1 MSPPRSTSSPSSSRT
16 NFEILSPLFMQGLIW
31 QSSDE
36 RLTSTLHFSGGPQKV
51 SGPERRMT
59 PVELSVLLAAITA
72 LIFLSALFSGL
83 ETALFSLRPHQ
94 LRRLEQNHP
103 ALPNFFQLFRD
114 KPRRILNGL
123 LLGDGLVKVPLV
135 VLCLILLW
143 RGPVAGY
150 LPQWLAAI
158 AIFAIVVL
166 FCDLIPKLIA
176 LAAPYRLSA
185 VGAFTLQQSVHLL
198 DRVGRT
204 LEKMSTAIV
213 DLLTPRDLGPRARL
227 SDEELETLVEI
238 GEEEGTLHE
247 AEGEVI
253 QEIIK
258 MGDKTAKD
266 CMTPRVDTFALSD
279 DLTNDEAITQ
289 LKEKR
294 FRRVPVYADTPEH
307 IVGIID
313 VKLFLLDSSEH
324 YTETLLAPS
333 FVPETMRALDL
344 LKLFLT
350 HPQSLAIVVD
360 EFGGTEGIITMS
372 DIVEEILGD
381 APPSRG
387 DVDLYIEPLED
398 GKFLVSGHA
407 RLDDL
412 RDHLGFELEA
422 DGIDTIGGLVFNRLG
437 YLPQA
442 GAKVELSRLTV
453 TVRCTS
459 RKRIEELLLEKTT
472 CLEDQTNAGT
482 AAA

>member
-1 MSPPRSTSSPSSSRT
+1 
-16 NFEILSPLFMQGLIW
+16 
-31 QSSDE
+31 
-36 RLTSTLHFSGGPQKV
+36 
-51 SGPERRMT
+51 MT
-59 PVELSVLLAAITA
+59 PVALGVVLAAIVA
-72 LIFLSALFSGL
+72 LIFVSALFSGL

-103 ALPNFFQLFRD
+103 ALVNFVQLFRD
-114 KPRRILNGL
+114 KPRRVLNVL

-135 VLCLILLW
+135 VLCLFLLW
-143 RGPVAGY
+143 HGPLAGR
-150 LPQWLAAI
+150 LPQWITAI
-158 AIFAIVVL
+158 VIFAVVVL
-166 FCDLIPKLIA
+166 LCDLIPKLIA
-176 LAAPYRLSA
+176 LTAPYRLST
-185 VGAFTLQQSVHLL
+185 VGAFTLQSSVGLL

-204 LEKMSTAIV
+204 LERVSTVIV
-213 DLLTPRDLGPRARL
+213 DLLTPLRLRTRARL

-247 AEGEVI
+247 TEGEMI

-266 CMTPRVDTFALSD
+266 CMTPRVEMFALAD
-279 DLTNDEAITQ
+279 DLTNEDAIAQ

-294 FRRVPVYADTPEH
+294 YRRVPAYADTPDN

-313 VKLFLLDSSEH
+313 VKLFLLDPSEH

-333 FVPETMRALDL
+333 FVPETMRAFDL

-372 DIVEEILGD
+372 DIVEEILSD
-381 APPSRG
+381 AAPLRG

-398 GKFLVSGHA
+398 GTFLVSGHA

-412 RDHLGFELEA
+412 QEHLGFELEA

-437 YLPQA
+437 YLPKA
-442 GAKVELSRLTV
+442 GAKIELPRLAV
-453 TVRCTS
+453 TVRRTS

-472 CLEDQTNAGT
+472 CLEDQPEDNT

>member
-1 MSPPRSTSSPSSSRT
+1 
-16 NFEILSPLFMQGLIW
+16 
-31 QSSDE
+31 
-36 RLTSTLHFSGGPQKV
+36 
-51 SGPERRMT
+51 MT
-59 PVELSVLLAAITA
+59 PVALGIVLVAIAA
-72 LIFLSALFSGL
+72 LIFVSALFSGL

-103 ALPNFFQLFRD
+103 ALVSFVQLFRD
-114 KPRRILNGL
+114 KPRRVLNVL

-135 VLCLILLW
+135 VLCLFLLW
-143 RGPVAGY
+143 RGPLAGH
-150 LPQWLAAI
+150 LPQWVAAI
-158 AIFAIVVL
+158 LIFAIVIL
-166 FCDLIPKLIA
+166 LCDLVPKLIA
-176 LAAPYRLSA
+176 LAAPYRLST
-185 VGAFTLQQSVHLL
+185 VGAFVLQASVGLL
-198 DRVGRT
+198 DRVGRI
-204 LEKMSTAIV
+204 LESVSTAIV
-213 DLLTPRDLGPRARL
+213 DLLTPQRLRTRARL

-247 AEGEVI
+247 AEGEMI

-258 MGDKTAKD
+258 LGDKTAKD
-266 CMTPRVDTFALSD
+266 CMTPRVETFALAD
-279 DLTNDEAITQ
+279 ELTNEQAIAQ

-294 FRRVPVYADTPEH
+294 YRRVPVYADTPDNV
-307 IVGIID
+307 VGIID

-324 YTETLLAPS
+324 YTESLLAPS
-333 FVPETMRALDL
+333 FVAETMRALEL

-372 DIVEEILGD
+372 DIVEEILSGA
-381 APPSRG
+381 APPRG
-387 DVDLYIEPLED
+387 EVDLYIEPLED

-412 RDHLGFELEA
+412 HEHLGFELEA

-442 GAKVELSRLTV
+442 GAKIELPRLAV
-453 TVRCTS
+453 TVRRTS

-472 CLEDQTNAGT
+472 CLEDQPDANT

>member
-1 MSPPRSTSSPSSSRT
+1 
-16 NFEILSPLFMQGLIW
+16 
-31 QSSDE
+31 
-36 RLTSTLHFSGGPQKV
+36 
-51 SGPERRMT
+51 MT
-59 PVELSVLLAAITA
+59 PVALTIVLAAIA
-72 LIFLSALFSGL
+72 GLIFVSALFSGL

-103 ALPNFFQLFRD
+103 ALVNFVQLFRD
-114 KPRRILNGL
+114 KPRRVLNML

-135 VLCLILLW
+135 VLCLFLLW
-143 RGPVAGY
+143 RGPLAGR

-158 AIFAIVVL
+158 VIFAIVVL
-166 FCDLIPKLIA
+166 LCDLVPKLIA
-176 LAAPYRLSA
+176 LAAPYQLSTL
-185 VGAFTLQQSVHLL
+185 GAFALQASVRLL
-198 DRVGRT
+198 DRVGST
-204 LEKMSTAIV
+204 LERVSTVIV
-213 DLLTPRDLGPRARL
+213 DLLTPVRLRTRARL

-238 GEEEGTLHE
+238 GEEEGALHE
-247 AEGEVI
+247 AEGEMI

-266 CMTPRVDTFALSD
+266 CLTPRVETFALAD
-279 DLTNDEAITQ
+279 DLTNEQAITQ

-294 FRRVPVYADTPEH
+294 FRRVPVYADTPDN

-333 FVPETMRALDL
+333 FVPETMCALDL

-381 APPSRG
+381 AAPSRG
-387 DVDLYIEPLED
+387 DVDVYIEPLED

-412 RDHLGFELEA
+412 REHLGFELEA

-453 TVRCTS
+453 TVRRTS

>member
-1 MSPPRSTSSPSSSRT
+1 
-16 NFEILSPLFMQGLIW
+16 
-31 QSSDE
+31 
-36 RLTSTLHFSGGPQKV
+36 
-51 SGPERRMT
+51 MT
-59 PVELSVLLAAITA
+59 PVALGIVLAAIGA
-72 LIFLSALFSGL
+72 LIFVSALFSGL

-103 ALPNFFQLFRD
+103 ALVNFVQLFRD
-114 KPRRILNGL
+114 KPRRVLNVL

-135 VLCLILLW
+135 VLCLFLLW
-143 RGPVAGY
+143 RGPFAGH
-150 LPQWLAAI
+150 LPQWVAAI
-158 AIFAIVVL
+158 LIFAIVVL
-166 FCDLIPKLIA
+166 LCDLVPKLIA
-176 LAAPYRLSA
+176 LAAPYRLST
-185 VGAFTLQQSVHLL
+185 VGAFVLQASVGLL
-198 DRVGRT
+198 DRVGRI
-204 LEKMSTAIV
+204 LESVSTAIV
-213 DLLTPRDLGPRARL
+213 DLLTPQRLRTRARL

-238 GEEEGTLHE
+238 GEEEGTLHQ
-247 AEGEVI
+247 AEGDMI

-266 CMTPRVDTFALSD
+266 CMTPRVETFALAD
-279 DLTNDEAITQ
+279 GLTNEQAIAQ

-294 FRRVPVYADTPEH
+294 YRRVPVYADTPDN

-324 YTETLLAPS
+324 YTESLLAPS

-372 DIVEEILGD
+372 DIVEEILSGA
-381 APPSRG
+381 APPRG
-387 DVDLYIEPLED
+387 EVDLYIEPLED

-412 RDHLGFELEA
+412 HEHLGFELEA

-442 GAKVELSRLTV
+442 GAKIELPRLAV
-453 TVRCTS
+453 TVRRTS

-472 CLEDQTNAGT
+472 CLEDQPDANT